1 MYFYLMQFIK
11 IIFLFLLLSSC
22 NNETAQLK
30 KKEKAI
36 NKQITSTFGAVKDWK
51 KHQSTVQL
59 HLKALDSLLPQLH
72 LTTNKNDY
80 RFEFESDSLHFLTTI
95 LNHLDTISVTRTN
108 YGAGKFWTDTTLTG
122 ENLLRYT
129 LHPQPQNKHKYT
141 LTVYRREQ
149 E

>member
-1 MYFYLMQFIK
+1 MYFYLMKMIR
-11 IIFLFLLLSSC
+11 IISLLILLSSC
-22 NNETAQLK
+22 NSQTAQHER
-30 KKEKAI
+30 KEKAI
-36 NKQITSTFGAVKDWK
+36 NDHIIHTFNAIQDWK
-51 KHQSTVQL
+51 KNQPTAQL
-59 HLKALDSLLPQLH
+59 HLKALDSLLPRIH
-72 LTTNKNDY
+72 ITTNKNDY

-108 YGAGKFWTDTTLTG
+108 YGAGKFWTDTTLSG